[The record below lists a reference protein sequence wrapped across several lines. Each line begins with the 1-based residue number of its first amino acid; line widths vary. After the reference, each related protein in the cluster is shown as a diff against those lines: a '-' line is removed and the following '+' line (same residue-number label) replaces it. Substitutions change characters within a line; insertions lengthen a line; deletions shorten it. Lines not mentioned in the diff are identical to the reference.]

1 MEKMFEKIIENK
13 ENLLFDFQH
22 LFSGDHVKEIF
33 IQNVLNELSEEEA
46 ESITEQTNYN
56 LFIKEILPKLLMDSV
71 VQFSKD
77 AIKNEE

>member
-1 MEKMFEKIIENK
+1 MEKMFKKIIENK
-13 ENLLFDFQH
+13 EKLLFDFQH

-46 ESITEQTNYN
+46 ESITEQKNYH
-56 LFIKEILPKLLMDSV
+56 LFIKEILPQLLMDSI

-77 AIKNEE
+77 ALKNED